1 VWCVTKPCSSDKR
14 HRCALLIGV
23 TTIDT
28 IEREIPRSPPLRS
41 PHRTRAQVP
50 SLGKLEGLLDLELHR
65 IRLLD
70 GGDDHHGDGIVE
82 TVLGDELR
90 LGGDH
95 HPGHDHVD
103 VSPGPPASSS
113 LRMFVFLAPRLTLAV

>member
-1 VWCVTKPCSSDKR
+1 MWYVTRPYTSDKH
-14 HRCALLIGV
+14 HRCALLIDAAI
-23 TTIDT
+23 IDT

-41 PHRTRAQVP
+41 PHRTRSQVP
-50 SLGKLEGLLDLELHR
+50 SLGKPEGLLDLELHR

-82 TVLGDELR
+82 TVFGDELR

-95 HPGHDHVD
+95 HPGHDHLD
-103 VSPGPPASSS
+103 VSRRPHALSSV
-113 LRMFVFLAPRLTLAV
+113 RMVVLLAFLD

>member
-1 VWCVTKPCSSDKR
+1 VWCVTQPCSSDKH
-14 HRCALLIGV
+14 HRCALLIDA
-23 TTIDT
+23 TIIDT

-41 PHRTRAQVP
+41 PHRTRPQVS
-50 SLGKLEGLLDLELHR
+50 SLGKSEGLLDLELHR

-82 TVLGDELR
+82 TVFGDELR

-95 HPGHDHVD
+95 HPGHDHLD
-103 VSPGPPASSS
+103 VSPSSRSSSS
-113 LRMFVFLAPRLTLAV
+113 L